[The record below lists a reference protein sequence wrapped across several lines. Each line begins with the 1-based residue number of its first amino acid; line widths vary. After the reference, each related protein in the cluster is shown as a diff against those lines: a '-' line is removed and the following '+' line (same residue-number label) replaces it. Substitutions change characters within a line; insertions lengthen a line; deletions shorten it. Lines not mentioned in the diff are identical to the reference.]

1 MLNEHILQTLT
12 DENGDPLKVNADNL
26 HEIEMV
32 ISKAVACLRLAG
44 ALGFDVEVMK
54 TA

>member
-1 MLNEHILQTLT
+1 MLNEHILKTLT

-26 HEIEMV
+26 HEVEIA

-44 ALGFDVEVMK
+44 VLGFNVDIIK
-54 TA
+54 NA